1 MSKPINPV
9 ETFFL
14 RYNFVILIVV
24 AATIIGVSIFLAY
37 STFITAA
44 DPSNA
49 EVKSEIPTSFDQ
61 ATRDKVDQLHESN
74 DPDIRVTPPSGRINP
89 FSE

>member
-1 MSKPINPV
+1 MSKPVNPA

-14 RYNFVILIVV
+14 RYNFVILIVI
-24 AATIIGVSIFLAY
+24 AASVIGVCIFLAY

-49 EVKSEIPTSFDQ
+49 EIKSEIPTTFDQ
-61 ATRDKVDQLHESN
+61 DTRAKVDLLHESD
-74 DPDIRVTPPSGRINP
+74 DPNIRVTPPSGRINP